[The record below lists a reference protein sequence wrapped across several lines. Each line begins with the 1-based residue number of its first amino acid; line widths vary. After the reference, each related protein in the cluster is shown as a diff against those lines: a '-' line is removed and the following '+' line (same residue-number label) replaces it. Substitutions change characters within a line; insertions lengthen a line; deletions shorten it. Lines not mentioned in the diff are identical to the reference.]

1 MLKEHDLG
9 GIRKK
14 KKKRVVAKQLWK
26 YVAKHKKVFILAIIL
41 TCISNILAL
50 ICPMVSGFAIDAIGT
65 KVGEVKFV
73 KVFIYVGMMIVF
85 YVLSAIISYILS
97 VLMIN
102 TSQKIVKQMRH
113 DVMDTFFELS
123 VEYFDQHAIGD
134 IISRISYDIDTIN
147 TSFSHDVVQLLASVM
162 TIIGA
167 LIMMIC
173 LSPMLVLVF
182 VVMLPISIYVT
193 GYLTKKARPFF
204 SKRSICLANLNGYVE
219 EMLSGHKT
227 ICAYEQEERI
237 MGEFDDK
244 NLEAVNAYYESE
256 YHGSLTGPSVTL
268 INNISLA
275 LISAFGAIMFLYGK
289 MSIGQISS
297 FVLYSRKFSGPIN
310 EAANIFT
317 ELQSSLSAAERVFS
331 FMNEPREWKD
341 LEDAREIS
349 SCEGLLE
356 GKNINFGYRENKLI
370 LKDIS
375 FKANPGN
382 MIAVVGPTGSGK
394 STLINLI
401 MQFYPIKS
409 GDIILDE
416 KVYSNIKKASLRR
429 QFAMVLQE
437 TWLFSGTIY
446 ENLVYGREDATL
458 EEVIEATKAAHIH
471 DTIEKLPNGYD
482 TVLTDEGVS
491 LSAGQKQLMT
501 IARAMLLPAQM
512 LILDEATSNVDTR
525 TEKMI
530 QQAMA
535 KLMKG
540 KTCFVIAHRL
550 STIRNADTILV
561 IRDGSVVERGNHDT
575 LLRKHGVYAGIYQ
588 AQFE

>member
-1 MLKEHDLG
+1 M
-9 GIRKK
+9 
-14 KKKRVVAKQLWK
+14 
-26 YVAKHKKVFILAIIL
+26 
-41 TCISNILAL
+41 
-50 ICPMVSGFAIDAIGT
+50 
-65 KVGEVKFV
+65 
-73 KVFIYVGMMIVF
+73 
-85 YVLSAIISYILS
+85 
-97 VLMIN
+97 
-102 TSQKIVKQMRH
+102 
-113 DVMDTFFELS
+113 
-123 VEYFDQHAIGD
+123 
-134 IISRISYDIDTIN
+134 
-147 TSFSHDVVQLLASVM
+147 
-162 TIIGA
+162 
-167 LIMMIC
+167 
-173 LSPMLVLVF
+173 
-182 VVMLPISIYVT
+182 
-193 GYLTKKARPFF
+193 
-204 SKRSICLANLNGYVE
+204 
-219 EMLSGHKT
+219 
-227 ICAYEQEERI
+227 
-237 MGEFDDK
+237 
-244 NLEAVNAYYESE
+244 
-256 YHGSLTGPSVTL
+256 
-268 INNISLA
+268 
-275 LISAFGAIMFLYGK
+275 
-289 MSIGQISS
+289 
-297 FVLYSRKFSGPIN
+297 
-310 EAANIFT
+310 
-317 ELQSSLSAAERVFS
+317 
-331 FMNEPREWKD
+331 
-341 LEDAREIS
+341 EDAREIS

-356 GKNINFGYRENKLI
+356 GKDINFGYQENKLI